1 MLKLRSSNA
10 TRLLSFNCDCILRTN
25 CLGVKEKKMKITE
38 EIINQMKEFRQQ
50 GMSYDEISRRLKVST
65 VSVQYHLDKEQK
77 EKRKKS
83 SLEYYHNLPKEK
95 KELRNKKVR
104 EYLFKRYNED
114 EEFRKRKKEY
124 QRNYEEK
131 RYEKLGIQR
140 PT

>member
-1 MLKLRSSNA
+1 
-10 TRLLSFNCDCILRTN
+10 
-25 CLGVKEKKMKITE
+25 LGVKEKKMKITE